1 MAIKDTLDKPKRNK
15 LLEVLSQDY
24 RAENIFLALVAIIA
38 MAFSVMILSNKLNIK
53 DSYPLIGA
61 YPTAFAIILRK
72 IPTIVKIITF
82 ITSTSQTSY
91 GFTLYIQNKNKVETA
106 LNSIAI
112 QKGLS
117 IINIGVISN
126 NTIKVV
132 AGSLGLLIVRKLP
145 KINSKDMD
153 K

>member
-61 YPTAFAIILRK
+61 YPTAFAIILLC
-72 IPTIVKIITF
+72 I
-82 ITSTSQTSY
+82 
-91 GFTLYIQNKNKVETA
+91 
-106 LNSIAI
+106 SI
-112 QKGLS
+112 
-117 IINIGVISN
+117 
-126 NTIKVV
+126 
-132 AGSLGLLIVRKLP
+132 LGLLVVLWPFFEPSIGEFRKITWARPKELYEDLFRVIVFMIFFIFVLLFFDVICRALYNR
-145 KINSKDMD
+145 IYNR
-153 K
+153 